1 MTIIGANID
10 IGATTPSNQIP
21 GRRWTPRDKPHP
33 NSPESQLNTAVD
45 RTGLKQAVANADPW
59 AFDPAMAA
67 LKTFARMNPA
77 LQFEAY
83 DLEEQFGIRFDT
95 PARWG
100 ALFQTA
106 HKAGY
111 IEPAGF
117 TPSRRP
123 ARTGGITRVWMAAR
137 SEPGR

>member
-1 MTIIGANID
+1 MTIIGARTE
-10 IGATTPSNQIP
+10 IGAPTPHLPPYEQRP
-21 GRRWTPRDKPHP
+21 PRDTTTQTI
-33 NSPESQLNTAVD
+33 SETQLNTASG
-45 RTGLKQAVANADPW
+45 RTGLEQAVAHADHW

-67 LKTFARMNPA
+67 LKTFARMNPD

-83 DLEEQFGIRFDT
+83 DLEEQFGIHFDH

-111 IEPAGF
+111 IEPVGF
-117 TPSRRP
+117 TQSRRP
-123 ARTGGITRVWMAAR
+123 ARAGGVTRVWMAVHEVADQ
-137 SEPGR
+137 